1 MGKLDDPIK
10 VTYGGATVTVRRRG
24 NGWYTVRWR
33 EAGRDRSTT
42 RVVLADALE
51 AARRKA
57 RELASGQ
64 GSRMMTVEEAGLV
77 QRLKAVS
84 GSRSPH
90 AVLDMLEELTRQAG
104 GVEVLARALRFWEQS
119 GMSSVQRVTMTQARA
134 QFLDHYESRD
144 KQTRTTLKKELDV
157 FCREFGDLA
166 VCDLSTDVLAAW
178 VSRPLVGGCQ
188 VAARTHNNRLNV
200 WRTFLNK
207 ARAWNWW
214 PRAEKHPG
222 ELVERRRE
230 ADRIPE
236 IFTVQQAERLLHAVR
251 REAPELLNYLVIGCW
266 LGLRPAEIQRLTRD
280 AWDWERGYVE
290 ISAEV
295 AAKVMQH
302 RFVPIPDNV
311 RFLLGGQIMD
321 PRTRKHL
328 RGGQRAMCCANDD
341 ANQLSLLARKH
352 GIVEV
357 WTPDVMRHSYIS
369 YRLAQGHGRGQ
380 VAEWAGNS
388 ESEIRRS
395 YRRPLRKEDG
405 EAWFSVGL
413 SAPAKDVKR
422 KMKKS
427 LIL

>member
-1 MGKLDDPIK
+1 MKQADGPIK
-10 VTYGGATVTVRRRG
+10 VTFGGACVTIRRRA
-24 NGWYTVRWR
+24 NGWYALRWR

-42 RVVLADALE
+42 RVDLADAQEL
-51 AARRKA
+51 ARRKV
-57 RELASGQ
+57 RELANGQ
-64 GSRMMTVEEAGLV
+64 GARMMTVEEARLV
-77 QRLKAVS
+77 QRLKAVA
-84 GSRSPH
+84 GARSAH
-90 AVLDMLEELTRQAG
+90 AVLDMLEELSRQAG
-104 GVEVLARALRFWEQS
+104 GVEMLARALRFWEQS
-119 GMSSVQRVTMTQARA
+119 GMAQVQRVSMAEARR
-134 QFLDHYESRD
+134 QFLDHYEGRD
-144 KQTRTTLKKELDV
+144 KQTRGTLKKELDAW
-157 FCREFGDLA
+157 CKQFGEMA
-166 VCDLSTDVLAAW
+166 VCDLSVDLLAAW
-178 VSRPLVGGCQ
+178 VARPLADGSA

-207 ARAWNWW
+207 GRQWNWW
-214 PRAEKHPG
+214 PRAEKHPA

-230 ADRIPE
+230 ADRIPH
-236 IFTVQQAERLLHAVR
+236 IFTVAQVERLLAAVR
-251 REAPELLNYLVIGCW
+251 EESPALLNYLVIGCW

-290 ISAEV
+290 ITAEV

-311 RFLLGGQIMD
+311 RALLGGRIVD

-328 RGGQRAMCCANDD
+328 RGGVRGLCCANDD
-341 ANQLSLLARKH
+341 ANQLSLLARKI
-352 GIVEV
+352 GIVED
-357 WTPDVMRHSYIS
+357 WPADVMRHSYIS

-413 SAPAKDVKR
+413 
-422 KMKKS
+422 KKC
-427 LIL
+427 LNKY